1 MDVPL
6 VIRHRLKELG
16 LDQRE
21 LAAAADV
28 TESYVSQLLARK
40 KAPPAP
46 RRTEIYNKMEEFLRL
61 PRGELSRLAEVQRKE
76 ELRKKAGD
84 PPLPLFPEF
93 RALML
98 RKCRSVNGVRIPAIL
113 EKEPFGELERLVA
126 QKLLDVAKG
135 VAKRHADN
143 PEWVRLA
150 ARLGKRTREQMRAA
164 LRRLLDTGVFSASV
178 ETCIPFLESLIE
190 SWNIDLETF
199 AIEIILNRGVCPDG
213 RKRFEF
219 VEQEPDRSAM
229 LVPGLKEFLDEK
241 SLSGDATKEEI
252 NFLKRLNLKGRRPA
266 PIYYYRELQNL
277 RDPVHFRNQRK

>member
-1 MDVPL
+1 L

-46 RRTEIYNKMEEFLRL
+46 RRTAIYNKMEGFLRL

-76 ELRKKAGD
+76 ELKKKAGG
-84 PPLPLFPEF
+84 PVLPLFREL
-93 RALML
+93 RGLML
-98 RKCRSVNGVRIPAIL
+98 KKCRSGNRVRIRAIL

-135 VAKRHADN
+135 VAKTGATLRKLLGAD
-143 PEWVRLA
+143 
-150 ARLGKRTREQMRAA
+150 
-164 LRRLLDTGVFSASV
+164 VFSASV
-178 ETCIPFLESLIE
+178 ETCIPFLDSLIE

-199 AIEIILNRGVCPDG
+199 AIEIILNRGMSPDG
-213 RKRFEF
+213 PKRFEF
-219 VEQEPDRSAM
+219 VEQGQDQSTM
-229 LVPGLKEFLDEK
+229 LEPGLKEFLSEK

-252 NFLKRLNLKGRRPA
+252 DFLKRLNLKGRRPA

-277 RDPVHFRNQRK
+277 RDPVHFRD

>member
-1 MDVPL
+1 VDVPL

-21 LAAAADV
+21 LAAAANV

-76 ELRKKAGD
+76 ELKKKAGG
-84 PPLPLFPEF
+84 PASPLFPEF

-98 RKCRSVNGVRIPAIL
+98 RKCRSENRVRIRAIL

-135 VAKRHADN
+135 VAKAHSGN
-143 PEWVRLA
+143 PVWVGLA
-150 ARLGKRTREQMRAA
+150 ARLGKRTREQTRAT
-164 LRRLLDTGVFSASV
+164 LRKLLETDVFSASV

-199 AIEIILNRGVCPDG
+199 AIEIILNRGMSTGG

-219 VEQEPDRSAM
+219 VEQEPDQSTM
-229 LVPGLKEFLDEK
+229 LEPGLKEFLKDK

-252 NFLKRLNLKGRRPA
+252 NFLQRLNLNGRRPA
-266 PIYYYRELQNL
+266 PIYYYRALQNL
-277 RDPVHFRNQRK
+277 RDPVHFRD